1 MKETLGKV
9 VEYKVGGLD
18 CATVVKVQYCV
29 DGEVFT
35 IRETLKVKNKIIKLG
50 FLPIGHETT
59 FKVKCKLGDTVTVI
73 YDERKPHK
81 GHIKGNDG
89 LQNV

>member
-9 VEYKVGGLD
+9 IERKVKRVGLP
-18 CATVVKVQYCV
+18 TTVKVQYCV
-29 DGEVFT
+29 NGEVFT
-35 IRETLKVKNKIIKLG
+35 IEESLKMESKAIKIG
-50 FLPIGHETT
+50 FLPIGQRAR
-59 FKVKCKLGDTVTVI
+59 FKLDCKAGDTVTVI